1 MSWPELERLVDHAEA
16 NPSLRRSLKGCR
28 STPEQILTARRLGF
42 RITRIDLQRA
52 WEQERQEYQREA
64 QG

>member
-1 MSWPELERLVDHAEA
+1 MSWSELERLVAEAEA
-16 NPSLRRSLKGCR
+16 NPSLRRTLKGCR
-28 STPEQILTARRLGF
+28 SSQEQILAARRLGY

>member
-1 MSWPELERLVDHAEA
+1 MSWSELERLVDEAEA

-28 STPEQILTARRLGF
+28 STPELILAARRLGY

-52 WEQERQEYQREA
+52 WEEERQEYKRQA

>member
-1 MSWPELERLVDHAEA
+1 MSWSELERLVHEAEA

-28 STPEQILTARRLGF
+28 STPELILAARRLGY

-52 WEQERQEYQREA
+52 REEERQEYQREA

>member
-1 MSWPELERLVDHAEA
+1 MDQAEA
-16 NPSLRRSLKGCR
+16 NPALLRSLKGCR
-28 STPEQILTARRLGF
+28 STPKLILAARRLGY

-52 WEQERQEYQREA
+52 WEQKRREYQRKA